1 MALPDE
7 TVWKAEPHTVAK
19 HIILQ
24 TYLGAWFPILA
35 KFNGRIVYVDGF
47 AGPGR
52 YAGGEVGSPII
63 ALDCART
70 HRASL
75 KGELVFYF
83 IEKERDRAENLR
95 MEVTN
100 MHLPAN
106 FKVFVEHGT
115 FADQLTHALDELDAS
130 GKWSAPT
137 FALIDPFGFKGI
149 PYSIIKRLLTAGK
162 CEVMISLM
170 ADSMNR
176 WLTHPGE
183 KIQDHIIETFGTEEA
198 LAIAEG
204 SGDRVTALKDLYY
217 VQLKRIA
224 SFVRY
229 FEMRDDKNR
238 IIYYLFFASNN
249 SLGHLRMKEAM
260 WKVDPKGQFTF
271 SDATDPG
278 QQLMFSSPTIEPL
291 MEALTSYFDGITL
304 LVKDVHTH
312 VADHTAYVS
321 KHMREAL
328 GRLESNGSV
337 TVKERKANGQKRR
350 RGTFPDDAI
359 VTFC

>member
-1 MALPDE
+1 MALPDK
-7 TVWKAEPHTVAK
+7 TVWNAEPHTVAK

-35 KFNGRIVYVDGF
+35 KFNGRIIYVDGF

-52 YAGGEVGSPII
+52 YADGEVGSPII

-75 KGELVFYF
+75 SGELVFYF
-83 IEKERDRAENLR
+83 IEKDRDRAENLR
-95 MEVTN
+95 KEVADIQ
-100 MHLPAN
+100 LPAN

-115 FADQLTHALDELDAS
+115 FADQLSHALDELDAS
-130 GKWSAPT
+130 GKRSAPT

-149 PYSIIKRLLTAGK
+149 PYSIIKRLLAAGK

-183 KIQDHIIETFGTEEA
+183 KIQDHIIEAFGTEEA
-198 LAIAEG
+198 LAVAEG
-204 SGDRVTALKDLYY
+204 SSDRVTALKDLYQI
-217 VQLKRIA
+217 QLKQIA

-229 FEMRDDKNR
+229 FEMRDNKNR

-249 SLGHLRMKEAM
+249 SLDHLKMKEAM
-260 WKVDPKGQFTF
+260 WKVDPQGEFTF

-278 QQLMFSSPTIEPL
+278 QQLMFSPRVSRTMVGPNSAYDCQLLLFCRKTRHL
-291 MEALTSYFDGITL
+291 QLLALCLRSKRSGSSADG
-304 LVKDVHTH
+304 
-312 VADHTAYVS
+312 
-321 KHMREAL
+321 
-328 GRLESNGSV
+328 
-337 TVKERKANGQKRR
+337 
-350 RGTFPDDAI
+350 
-359 VTFC
+359 